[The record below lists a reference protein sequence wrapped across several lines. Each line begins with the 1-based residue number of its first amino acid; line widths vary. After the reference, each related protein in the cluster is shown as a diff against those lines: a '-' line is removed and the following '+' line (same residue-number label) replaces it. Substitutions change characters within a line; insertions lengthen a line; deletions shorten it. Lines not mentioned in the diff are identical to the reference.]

1 MIVPHT
7 DPASKPKPYKRIIFY
22 HQTHYKDDKYI
33 SLQPSILPA
42 TGVTHVIIA
51 AIHLNTPERITLN
64 DDLYDADKF
73 IPLWDEVR
81 QLQEAGVKVLGMLG
95 GAAQGSYTK
104 MDGSLEGFRRW
115 YQPLRKMIA
124 WARFDGLDLDIE
136 EAMSLGG
143 VVRLIDHL
151 KTDFGQSFLITL
163 APVAPALLNRQNL
176 GGFNMEE
183 LEKGLGSRIA
193 CKTRDYDTIIARG
206 WPQEKVVIGLVTSP
220 ANCSGHVKEAKLRAC
235 LKELVSRY
243 PRIGGIMGWEYYN
256 SVTEA
261 SPQIGEPWKW
271 AEMINDML
279 NGAYIEEEMVLA
291 SDRIEGEAKKYEG
304 HDGDLS

>member
-1 MIVPHT
+1 MLVPHT

-22 HQTHYKDDKYI
+22 HQTQYKDDRYI
-33 SLQPSILPA
+33 SLQPTILPA
-42 TGVTHVIIA
+42 TGVTHVIVA

-81 QLQEAGVKVLGMLG
+81 QLQAAGVKVLGMLG

-104 MDGSLEGFRRW
+104 MDGSLEVFT
-115 YQPLRKMIA
+115 
-124 WARFDGLDLDIE
+124 D

-193 CKTRDYDTIIARG
+193 WYNTQFYCGWGDMSKTHDYDTIIARG
-206 WPQEKVVIGLVTSP
+206 WPQEKVVIGLVTNP

-243 PRIGGIMGWEYYN
+243 PRIGGVMGWEYYN

-261 SPQIGEPWKW
+261 SPEIGSPWKW

-279 NGAYIEEEMVLA
+279 NSA
-291 SDRIEGEAKKYEG
+291 
-304 HDGDLS
+304 